1 MSHSKY
7 PLDCKQGSIENQ
19 SINGFKED
27 AIRVWGSD
35 NKILFNT
42 IDDSAGSNEH
52 HRDAIQLIPTGKDV
66 NSQYFGSIAK
76 NNLIHGNMITSLYK
90 LQCIFGSDGC
100 QENLIIKDNI
110 LGTNGYHYISI
121 NGMLSGE
128 ITNNRTET
136 GGYCPVVL
144 EPLKIGGGLPD
155 AFYVLSFKDHE
166 YEPINTDQEIQD
178 NRSSK
183 LSRYPDANY
192 VYDFDLNLFREIAES
207 NKELYESVG
216 QYLEICMAFY
226 DFETNR
232 DKYRPV
238 DYPAIGKTTKRK
250 ITDISIH
257 CSATKE
263 GIDITTSDIR
273 RWHVQDNG
281 WNDIGYNYIIRLDG
295 TIEKGRPLYKS
306 PAAVKGHNKNMLAV
320 CYIGGIDE
328 NQVAKDTRT
337 PQQKASMDYLIGEL
351 KRHYPEATVK
361 GHRSY
366 PDVAKACPSFDATE
380 EYR

>member
-1 MSHSKY
+1 MILQEINSGGCFSDIHNIGSDKN
-7 PLDCKQGSIENQ
+7 LDIGLQVNVPEGEVLYIENLELENVFVGIIKFGLGELRIDNLHIHHFGGDAMNIRG
-19 SINGFKED
+19 SNVHIENYKVHDCEPTRPYSEYHCD
-27 AIRVWGSD
+27 AI
-35 NKILFNT
+35 
-42 IDDSAGSNEH
+42 
-52 HRDAIQLIPTGKDV
+52 
-66 NSQYFGSIAK
+66 
-76 NNLIHGNMITSLYK
+76 
-90 LQCIFGSDGC
+90 LQ
-100 QENLIIKDNI
+100 
-110 LGTNGYHYISI
+110 
-121 NGMLSGE
+121 
-128 ITNNRTET
+128 
-136 GGYCPVVL
+136 
-144 EPLKIGGGLPD
+144 
-155 AFYVLSFKDHE
+155 A
-166 YEPINTDQEIQD
+166 
-178 NRSSK
+178 
-183 LSRYPDANY
+183 
-192 VYDFDLNLFREIAES
+192 YDFDTKEIHSITINNLDAIIKGDQVQGIILSEAHDYFNINIKGTIQSEYPYGFVANSLRNSSIDIGDSGVKIMNVKESEFGSNAVEIVRYSEDQLIDVDFGYVD
-207 NKELYESVG
+207 EP
-216 QYLEICMAFY
+216 EII
-226 DFETNR
+226 
-232 DKYRPV
+232 
-238 DYPAIGKTTKRK
+238 YPPIGKTTKRK

-366 PDVAKACPSFDATE
+366 PNVAKACPSFDATE